1 MTDEEFVEKMYA
13 VRRVIYGAMHYYRHR
28 VIETILQAGIRLDVF
43 GDSWTHCPLRKYP
56 NLICHPG
63 VTVEEGLHVWRQS
76 RMSLNVMS
84 WHKSG
89 FTERMAG
96 IMMAG
101 AVLVT
106 DNTGYLPGR
115 YDENDMIIF
124 DLEYL
129 EELPGKIKNVLGDE
143 EKRCRM
149 EESGREKTRREH
161 TWDKRAEQFL
171 ELLDN
176 R

>member
-1 MTDEEFVEKMYA
+1 
-13 VRRVIYGAMHYYRHR
+13 
-28 VIETILQAGIRLDVF
+28 
-43 GDSWTHCPLRKYP
+43 
-56 NLICHPG
+56 
-63 VTVEEGLHVWRQS
+63 
-76 RMSLNVMS
+76 MSLNVMS

-106 DNTGYLPGR
+106 DNTGYLSGR
-115 YDENDMIIF
+115 YDEKDMIIF
-124 DLEYL
+124 DLEHL

-149 EESGREKTRREH
+149 AESGREKTRREH

>member
-1 MTDEEFVEKMYA
+1 MAGMRCSCNGSGNRNVRCASWRTVSCLSCRKYPNLTAEAAFFRTLEHYGIELTDEEICGKNVCGQT
-13 VRRVIYGAMHYYRHR
+13 VIYGAMHYYRHR
-28 VIETILQAGIRLDVF
+28 VTRRSYRPESGWDVF

-106 DNTGYLPGR
+106 DNTGYLPGQ
-115 YDENDMIIF
+115 
-124 DLEYL
+124 
-129 EELPGKIKNVLGDE
+129 V
-143 EKRCRM
+143 
-149 EESGREKTRREH
+149 
-161 TWDKRAEQFL
+161 
-171 ELLDN
+171 
-176 R
+176 

>member
-1 MTDEEFVEKMYA
+1 MEKMYA

-106 DNTGYLPGR
+106 DNTGYPSR
-115 YDENDMIIF
+115 Q
-124 DLEYL
+124 
-129 EELPGKIKNVLGDE
+129 V
-143 EKRCRM
+143 
-149 EESGREKTRREH
+149 
-161 TWDKRAEQFL
+161 
-171 ELLDN
+171 
-176 R
+176 